1 MGGMSLLFAACIFL
15 GHAGAAISQ
24 SEQWQILETAESGRP
39 VIVSVP
45 KQLPN
50 STTRED
56 FPWVTSIEWRYPI
69 RERGMPADALL
80 DEMYKLESE
89 LERGVASKNLCRLVI
104 TRTGNGLR
112 EWTYYA
118 KDRKVAEVDIANI
131 VKSFPDTVRISV
143 RREPEWTTLREVL
156 SNIQDRPK

>member
-1 MGGMSLLFAACIFL
+1 M
-15 GHAGAAISQ
+15 
-24 SEQWQILETAESGRP
+24 
-39 VIVSVP
+39 IVSVP

-50 STTRED
+50 SATRED

-69 RERGMPADALL
+69 REGGMPPDALM
-80 DEMYKLESE
+80 DEMYKLENAV
-89 LERGVASKNLCRLVI
+89 ERAVVSTNLCRLAI

-131 VKSFPDTVRISV
+131 VKAGFPANVKVSV
-143 RREPEWTTLREVL
+143 RREPEWTTVRDVL
-156 SNIQDRPK
+156 TNIQDAPK